1 MYRDRDQNN
10 ESLWR
15 TDLWYDVNILYLE
28 SGDIAF
34 RYISREPSAGTVNR
48 QLATTPVQCENHP
61 VGNLCS
67 GSLHQLG

>member
-15 TDLWYDVNILYLE
+15 TDLWCDVNILYLE
-28 SGDIAF
+28 SGDTSF
-34 RYISREPSAGTVNR
+34 RYMSREPSAGRVKR
-48 QLATTPVQCENHP
+48 QSAATPVQCENP
-61 VGNLCS
+61 SVGNLCS